1 MKLILSLFLFCFWT
15 SLTAQNPSATTG
27 RNIAITLTPLKNTK
41 VYLGSY
47 YGKSMTL
54 ADSCVLDANS
64 KGVFRGKNKL
74 TGGIYFVVSAQY
86 TIQFELLMDAGQQFS
101 IVGDT
106 SKKEEAKV
114 LGSPDNDLFKAY
126 SIFSNQKGRQL
137 QEWDK
142 AYKLATNAS
151 DSARY
156 RNLILEGNKA
166 LETYKANV
174 MEKHPRSLLA
184 MLFHTMKRP
193 VAPAVPVRNG
203 QADSSYP
210 YRYVRE
216 HFWDGVLFNDDRLL
230 RTPFFEPKLDDY
242 FKYYISP
249 DADSIIPEVKNIL
262 LMARTGKEIYPYLL
276 TKFTNKYMNP
286 EFMGQD
292 KVFVSL
298 YENFYAKGDT
308 LLLSPSSRKT
318 ITERAYSLMANQLG
332 NPAPPLNLTDTLGKT
347 KGLYD
352 MAAAYTLVVFY
363 DPNCGHCK
371 EELPRLD
378 SIYRAKWAAQNLK
391 VYTVNIYENELPAW
405 KKFIAEK
412 NLSSDWVHVYQT
424 AAARQAEEK
433 AGLPNYRQLYDIFK
447 TPTVFLLD
455 KDKRILAKGLT
466 IEQFD
471 GLLEASLKGKN

>member
-15 SLTAQNPSATTG
+15 TLTAQNPSAKTG

-137 QEWDK
+137 QEWDR

-166 LETYKANV
+166 LETYKTNV

-286 EFMGQD
+286 EFMG
-292 KVFVSL
+292 
-298 YENFYAKGDT
+298 
-308 LLLSPSSRKT
+308 
-318 ITERAYSLMANQLG
+318 
-332 NPAPPLNLTDTLGKT
+332 
-347 KGLYD
+347 
-352 MAAAYTLVVFY
+352 
-363 DPNCGHCK
+363 
-371 EELPRLD
+371 
-378 SIYRAKWAAQNLK
+378 
-391 VYTVNIYENELPAW
+391 
-405 KKFIAEK
+405 
-412 NLSSDWVHVYQT
+412 
-424 AAARQAEEK
+424 
-433 AGLPNYRQLYDIFK
+433 
-447 TPTVFLLD
+447 
-455 KDKRILAKGLT
+455 
-466 IEQFD
+466 
-471 GLLEASLKGKN
+471 